1 MKGQKKGQKGLY
13 LEENHLGSQLL
24 ISRDLT
30 YCWAQSAFFLY
41 NILKYLGSQNE
52 PIIIIMCKCRE
63 EPIRKK
69 ERKKLSKGSDYSAV
83 AEQHYPP
90 HLLNC
95 NRKILER
102 QNSL

>member
-1 MKGQKKGQKGLY
+1 MQRRTAK
-13 LEENHLGSQLL
+13 
-24 ISRDLT
+24 
-30 YCWAQSAFFLY
+30 
-41 NILKYLGSQNE
+41 
-52 PIIIIMCKCRE
+52 
-63 EPIRKK
+63 KK
-69 ERKKLSKGSDYSAV
+69 ERKKKLSKGSDYSTV

>member
-41 NILKYLGSQNE
+41 NILKYLGVAKTSLLLLCVNAE
-52 PIIIIMCKCRE
+52 
-63 EPIRKK
+63 K

>member
-41 NILKYLGSQNE
+41 NILKYLGVAKTSLLLLCVNAE
-52 PIIIIMCKCRE
+52 
-63 EPIRKK
+63 K
-69 ERKKLSKGSDYSAV
+69 ERKNYQKAAIIQQLQSSTIHHTSSIVIEKF
-83 AEQHYPP
+83 
-90 HLLNC
+90 
-95 NRKILER
+95 
-102 QNSL
+102 